1 MSIISALSHSTT
13 QLCTSNETVT
23 GTNFNN
29 KDSGSVI
36 SDSITDSS
44 SDISGPVNLNKAYS
58 FNNKSGRLNCE
69 SYEALFI
76 GDLDIS
82 ITESHLV
89 KIFSKY
95 ESFISCKICINKF
108 TKRSLGHGYLN
119 FGTKDDADLAI
130 EELNYTKIMSK
141 EIRLMPSMRDIK
153 NRTTVG
159 TTVMFSNIPTSGFNF
174 TTRIFFETF
183 RKYGKILS
191 CKLEN
196 SNNVA
201 YISYFEE
208 EDALN
213 VIKLFDGVTLNNQVI
228 SCSIFTEK
236 YLRERNEKQVT
247 VRRNNDIRKELIINQ
262 RTRDI
267 SIREKLEIIE
277 KPVELPMEKPKT
289 VSFMKE
295 SCINDPNNY
304 TVVIKNLPF
313 NTNKGNLPDILQ
325 PFKDITIT
333 QKLKQK
339 QTWIFVK
346 NISTNQKN
354 KLVDQLENV
363 KISNKILIVH
373 YFPTTKKPESIRSK
387 KIVELTNLCILCNK
401 TFLKQIC
408 IQEDINFSNIKIES
422 YEKKSITFNGS
433 VFCKSYQDAVRLIN
447 YMNNRLIGGMV
458 VKAALKD
465 LK

>member
-23 GTNFNN
+23 VTNINN
-29 KDSGSVI
+29 KENGSVI
-36 SDSITDSS
+36 SDSVTDSS

-69 SYEALFI
+69 AYEALFI
-76 GDLDIS
+76 GDVDIN
-82 ITESHLV
+82 ITESHLI

-159 TTVMFSNIPTSGFNF
+159 TTVMFSNIPTSGFSF

-201 YISYFEE
+201 YISYFKK
-208 EDALN
+208 EDADN
-213 VIKLFDGVTLNNQVI
+213 VIRLFDGVTLNNQI
-228 SCSIFTEK
+228 INCSIFTEK
-236 YLRERNEKQVT
+236 YLRDKNEKQVT
-247 VRRNNDIRKELIINQ
+247 MTENINSCKELIINQ
-262 RTRDI
+262 ITRDI
-267 SIREKLEIIE
+267 SIRDKTALIKNPEKLAIKDPE
-277 KPVELPMEKPKT
+277 T
-289 VSFMKE
+289 VSFSKE
-295 SCINDPNNY
+295 QLIMDSNNF
-304 TVVIKNLPF
+304 TVVIKNFPL
-313 NTNKGNLPDILQ
+313 NTTKGNLPDILH
-325 PFKDITIT
+325 PFKDISIT

-339 QTWIFVK
+339 QTWIFVR
-346 NISTNQKN
+346 NLSSCQKDKLIN
-354 KLVDQLENV
+354 KLENV

-373 YFPTTKKPESIRSK
+373 YFPMKKKQEYVRSR

-433 VFCKSYQDAVRLIN
+433 VFCKSYQDAIQLIN
-447 YMNNRLIGGMV
+447 YMNGRMIGGMV
-458 VKAALKD
+458 VKAVLKD
-465 LK
+465 